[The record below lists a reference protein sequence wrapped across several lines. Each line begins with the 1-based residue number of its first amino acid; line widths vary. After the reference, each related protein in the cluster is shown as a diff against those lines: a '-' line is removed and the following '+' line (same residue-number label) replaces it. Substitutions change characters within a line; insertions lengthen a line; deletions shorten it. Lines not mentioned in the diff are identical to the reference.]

1 MPLCLWRGRYT
12 ATGINTV
19 EIVKALGEP
28 GALILLEISDMGKKM
43 LQDAIHKLMF
53 SPRIIS

>member
-43 LQDAIHKLMF
+43 LQACN
-53 SPRIIS
+53 S